1 MNFGGINIFN
11 LIILFLFVGCSWQEY
26 FLIANHTNKDISI
39 TYTLAEIQ
47 SGFPIFTE
55 RAEIFKMNKSGDII
69 WENRS
74 PITDLDTSL
83 QTVKVILHPNC
94 ILNFGHLSNDHYSAY
109 NQYFI
114 NDRKFNLE
122 KLFVNKTEIIPETF
136 DKYFKKDDGSIVYR
150 IK

>member
-1 MNFGGINIFN
+1 M
-11 LIILFLFVGCSWQEY
+11 
-26 FLIANHTNKDISI
+26 
-39 TYTLAEIQ
+39 Q

-55 RAEIFKMNKSGDII
+55 RAEIFKMNKSGDIN

-74 PITDLDTSL
+74 AITDLDTSL
-83 QTVKVILHPNC
+83 QTVKIILPPNS
-94 ILNFGHLSNDHYSAY
+94 ILNFGHLSNDHYTSH

-122 KLFVNKTEIIPETF
+122 KLIVNKTEIVPETF